1 MGRVSLSKYIS
12 ENFTKAFLTIFLPL
26 FFIGSLVSIVQLSSL
41 TKFIQVNFFEMMRLY
56 GYNLPAMLFYTIPI
70 SFLIA
75 VTTVLL
81 RLSTEN
87 ELIALFALG
96 FKSKDIVRRLLFSAI
111 LFSILLLLLS
121 IIKMPQ
127 TQQQYKAFKIEKL
140 REAKLNISPS
150 KLGQKFGDF
159 FVYLKSKDKTYMR
172 DIVIYTKEKGKSD
185 RLFIAKEANID
196 NSNSTI
202 SLILNRGTGYTF
214 EKKSLKMVEYEQMK
228 IFQKIKGKS
237 YTYRDIK
244 EYWKK
249 YAKNPKKKGKILF
262 FIFISLIPIIAL
274 YIVASFSIINP
285 RYQKSYAYPILGLTI
300 LLLYVIA
307 TLLQHQGNP
316 IFLAIS
322 LLTVTVIGLILF
334 HYRVAR
340 YF

>member
-1 MGRVSLSKYIS
+1 MGRISLSKYIS

-41 TKFIQVNFFEMMRLY
+41 TKFIQVDFFEMMRLY

-96 FKSKDIVRRLLFSAI
+96 FRSKDIVRRLLFSAT

-121 IIKMPQ
+121 IVKMPQ
-127 TQQQYKAFKIEKL
+127 AEQQYRAFKIDKL

-172 DIVIYTKEKGKSD
+172 DIVIYTKERDKSD

-196 NSNSTI
+196 NSNSI
-202 SLILNRGTGYTF
+202 VSLVLNRGRGYTF
-214 EKKSLKMVEYEQMK
+214 DKKSLKMVEYEQMK

-237 YTYRDIK
+237 YTYRDIR
-244 EYWKK
+244 EYWNR
-249 YAKNPKKKGKILF
+249 YAKNPKKRGKILF

-285 RYQKSYAYPILGLTI
+285 RYQKSYAYPILGITI
-300 LLLYVIA
+300 LLLYIVA
-307 TLLQHQGNP
+307 TLLQKHGIP
-316 IFLAIS
+316 LTLGIS
-322 LLTVTVIGLILF
+322 LLTVTITGLVLF
-334 HYRVAR
+334 QYRVSR